1 MPLLY
6 KPSGRAPRGNLLQRQ
21 RQSPTAAFKFF
32 VSTGQPPPRFAACY
46 ASSTRSSSPSSVGTP
61 DSHEAGPPSSG
72 AGPATALSSSAASTS
87 TAAESGSPDEVLVR
101 PLNSGASSTGS
112 PSSSGLRPASEF
124 KGAIRVQ
131 PTDFEE
137 VCVFEESPDGSVT
150 INCMPLSSAATASVS
165 GSLQGTVGDMLNS
178 KAHSADGATPANGS
192 SIVTS
197 ALSSSLLQQEQHAAP
212 ASSSSG
218 DDYSSAS
225 GRGSAAM
232 SMTST
237 VDEEFQRIHRDP
249 SRASIDQADTPEGL
263 ADVEATS
270 VAPVA
275 DWIKNKVREVR
286 ICACTAWRH
295 AAMEASMRAAAV
307 RGGGGGL
314 LVLLEWRS

>member
-1 MPLLY
+1 M
-6 KPSGRAPRGNLLQRQ
+6 
-21 RQSPTAAFKFF
+21 
-32 VSTGQPPPRFAACY
+32 
-46 ASSTRSSSPSSVGTP
+46 
-61 DSHEAGPPSSG
+61 
-72 AGPATALSSSAASTS
+72 
-87 TAAESGSPDEVLVR
+87 
-101 PLNSGASSTGS
+101 GS
-112 PSSSGLRPASEF
+112 PSSSGLRPASDF

-131 PTDFEE
+131 PADFEE

-165 GSLQGTVGDMLNS
+165 GSLQGTVGDMLSN

-212 ASSSSG
+212 AAASSSSG
-218 DDYSSAS
+218 DDYSSAN
-225 GRGSAAM
+225 GRGSASM

-275 DWIKNKVREVR
+275 DWIKNKVCGAHVHGLAP
-286 ICACTAWRH
+286 CCHGGQH
-295 AAMEASMRAAAV
+295 AGRCGT
-307 RGGGGGL
+307 RGGGGLHGACSSSVTQL
-314 LVLLEWRS
+314 RA